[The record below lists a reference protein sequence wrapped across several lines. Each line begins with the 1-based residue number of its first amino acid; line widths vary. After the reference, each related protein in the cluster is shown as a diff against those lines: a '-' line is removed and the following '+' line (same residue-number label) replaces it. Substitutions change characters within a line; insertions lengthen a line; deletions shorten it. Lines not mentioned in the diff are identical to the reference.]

1 MPVGACFEPC
11 GPLPSQAAALFF
23 ADVLR
28 RRGARLPKPR
38 GARRR
43 TKEVFLLFGA
53 FRSCRRQCFC
63 IVGSAGAGLQ
73 GQTDTE
79 GQEHCVVYGLFPPL
93 KVGKDG
99 SESVG
104 ESKAAES
111 GRLNGFAGDCGGAPP
126 HFSCCELF
134 CSRCAYMFCGFTSFC
149 RIFDTAVCNVG
160 GSPPLRWGGGPY
172 SARKT
177 SRQPCRRGRT
187 PKIPRTRQGVWSV
200 DESLHHCTAV
210 GRAPSG
216 RRQKACRPHP
226 SD

>member
-160 GSPPLRWGGGPY
+160 GSPPLRWGRTALRTEDFAATLPP
-172 SARKT
+172 SSNPEDTADT
-177 SRQPCRRGRT
+177 AGRM
-187 PKIPRTRQGVWSV
+187 
-200 DESLHHCTAV
+200 V
-210 GRAPSG
+210 GR
-216 RRQKACRPHP
+216 
-226 SD
+226 

>member
-1 MPVGACFEPC
+1 MWAAAVAGC
-11 GPLPSQAAALFF
+11 GPFF

-79 GQEHCVVYGLFPPL
+79 GQEHCVVYGLSPPL

-104 ESKAAES
+104 GSKAAES

-160 GSPPLRWGGGPY
+160 GSPPLRWGG
-172 SARKT
+172 AD
-177 SRQPCRRGRT
+177 RT
-187 PKIPRTRQGVWSV
+187 PHGRLRGNLAAVAEPRRYRG
-200 DESLHHCTAV
+200 H
-210 GRAPSG
+210 GRAYG
-216 RRQKACRPHP
+216 RSMNHCIIARP
-226 SD
+226 